1 MKKWYETLTEE
12 ELQFIKQMV
21 NVDFKLSKL
30 SVKTGLL
37 YFLLRKRIQKI
48 KKKLNSNMKQK
59 SEFKEYLEF
68 LVDEDILTS
77 LIAEVLY
84 SKHKKQLEE

>member
-21 NVDFKLSKL
+21 NVDFKLSTL
-30 SVKTGLL
+30 SVKTGLS

-77 LIAEVLY
+77 SIAEVLY